1 MGSNTGTSNGNTKLY
16 NGYLD
21 SLQTTATTVAV
32 SGLRAAGFTGAY
44 DVYVYFTGD
53 AVGQNRSGN
62 YTLDGL
68 TQFAV
73 DNTGFKG
80 TYVQATGGNGN
91 NGNYL
96 LFEGLTGDSFTLS
109 ALPVNFRS
117 PINAVQVVGEAV
129 PEPATLGLVGV
140 SALSF
145 IGYVWRR
152 RQAATV

>member
-1 MGSNTGTSNGNTKLY
+1 LY

-21 SLQTTATTVAV
+21 ATGTSATTLSV
-32 SGLRAAGFTGAY
+32 SGLSAAGFVGAY

-62 YTLDGL
+62 YTIGGL

-80 TYVQATGGNGN
+80 TYVQATGGDGN

-117 PINAVQVVGEAV
+117 PVNAVQVVGAAT
-129 PEPATLGLVGV
+129 PEPATLALLGVG
-140 SALSF
+140 ALGF
-145 IGYVWRR
+145 AGYVCRR
-152 RQAATV
+152 RRAATV